1 MRHLV
6 TREIHDFARG
16 VAQPPLVLGAAG
28 QFTAVGVGLAVA
40 VQPLG
45 WRGQTLALVLFG
57 GIGAV
62 ALRGLGAHAP
72 HRRFGAANAV
82 TAARAAIAAL
92 LLGVGGEAT
101 LLGATPGAAMRWTL
115 AARAAAAMISDGLD
129 GWLARRTRLASK
141 FGARFDMETDALLV
155 LALALLAFA
164 TRQAGA
170 FVLLSGAL
178 RYGFVAAG
186 RVVPALAA
194 PLPPSQRRKTI
205 CVVQIA
211 CLTLALVPIVPPAAG
226 QAVCAAGLALLL
238 YSFAVDCVG
247 ALSSRG
253 GSPIMTGH
261 VDRQPRR
268 TDPSERAPAASG
280 RSRDR

>member
-6 TREIHDFARG
+6 AREIHDFARG
-16 VAQPPLVLGAAG
+16 VAEPPLLRGAVLQFAAFGA
-28 QFTAVGVGLAVA
+28 GLAAA

-45 WRGQTLALVLFG
+45 WRGQTVALVLFG
-57 GIGAV
+57 GIWGL
-62 ALRGLGAHAP
+62 ALRGIGAHAP

-82 TAARAAIAAL
+82 TVARAAIVAL
-92 LLGVGGEAT
+92 LLGVWGETA
-101 LLGATPGAAMRWTL
+101 LLGMTLGSSMRWTL
-115 AARAAAAMISDGLD
+115 AALAATAMISDGLD

-155 LALALLAFA
+155 LALALLALA
-164 TRQAGA
+164 AGQAGA

-205 CVVQIA
+205 CVVQTA
-211 CLTLALVPIVPPAAG
+211 CLTVALVPIVPQAAG
-226 QAVCAAGLALLL
+226 EAVCAAGLALLF
-238 YSFAVDCVG
+238 YSFAVDCAG

-253 GSPIMTGH
+253 GSPIITGH
-261 VDRQPRR
+261 ADRQPLR
-268 TDPSERAPAASG
+268 TDPSERAPAAPG
-280 RSRDR
+280 RPRDR